1 MELPPVQT
9 FPGEL
14 ATKPKDHLRCK
25 DNYTPL
31 SPLSDLLSDAL
42 NDATPKANS

>member
-1 MELPPVQT
+1 MREGYDPSQAPVLAY
-9 FPGEL
+9 FAGEI
-14 ATKPKDHLRCK
+14 
-25 DNYTPL
+25 NPL